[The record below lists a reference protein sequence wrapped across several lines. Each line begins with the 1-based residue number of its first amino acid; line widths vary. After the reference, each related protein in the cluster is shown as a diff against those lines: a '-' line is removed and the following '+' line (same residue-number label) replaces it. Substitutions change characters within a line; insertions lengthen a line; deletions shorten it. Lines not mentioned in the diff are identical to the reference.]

1 MCTAISVTNGNHY
14 FGRNLDYEHSFGEK
28 ITITPRN
35 YKFVFRNGAEIKYH
49 PAIIGMALPMDN
61 YPLYFDAVN
70 ESGLGM
76 AGLNFPEN
84 AAYMSKDGAKEN
96 IASFELIPWILCQC
110 KTVTDA
116 EGLIQNINITDES
129 FNEKMPLT
137 PLHWIISDKEKS
149 ITLEQTKEGIK
160 AYENTVGVLTNNPS
174 FDMQMINLSNYMH
187 ISSDEPENKFSDKLK
202 LKVYSRGMGGIGLPG
217 DLSSMSRFVRASFT
231 KLNSIYGK
239 SETEK
244 VGQFFHILYS
254 VYQQKGCAKVG
265 EGYEI
270 TNYSSC
276 CNTDKGI
283 YYYTTYNNTTINA
296 VDMYK
301 ENLDTDKLIAYNLI
315 KEEKINMQNQAI

>member
-14 FGRNLDYEHSFGEK
+14 FGRNLDYEHTFGEK

-35 YKFVFRNGAEIKYH
+35 YKFCFRNGIEIKSH
-49 PAIIGMALPMDN
+49 PAIIGMALPADN
-61 YPLYFDAVN
+61 YSLYFDAVN

-84 AAYMSKDGAKEN
+84 AAYMPKDSAKDN
-96 IASFELIPWILCQC
+96 VASFELIPWILCKC
-110 KTVTDA
+110 KTVSDA
-116 EGLIQNINITDES
+116 EKLLETINITDES
-129 FNEKMPLT
+129 FNEKMPPS
-137 PLHWIISDKEKS
+137 PLHWIISDKERS
-149 ITLEQTKEGIK
+149 ITLEQTKSGIK
-160 AYENTVGVLTNNPS
+160 VYENPVGVLTNNPP
-174 FDMQMINLSNYMH
+174 FDMQMMNLLNYMH
-187 ISSDEPENKFSDKLK
+187 VSPDEPENKFSDKINLTP
-202 LKVYSRGMGGIGLPG
+202 YSRGMGGIGLPG
-217 DLSSMSRFVRASFT
+217 DLSSMSRFVRACFT
-231 KLNSIYGK
+231 KLNSVYGK
-239 SETEK
+239 TEPEI

-283 YYYTTYNNTTINA
+283 YYYTTYNNTAINA

-301 ENLDTDKLIAYNLI
+301 ENLDAENFVIYDLVN
-315 KEEKINMQNQAI
+315 KEEINVQN

>member
-35 YKFVFRNGAEIKYH
+35 YKFCFKNGTETNNH
-49 PAIIGMALPMDN
+49 TAIIGMAVLVDN

-70 ESGLGM
+70 EWGLGM

-84 AAYMSKDGAKEN
+84 AVYMEKDSAKDN
-96 IASFELIPWILCQC
+96 VASFELIPWVLCKC
-110 KTVTDA
+110 KTVSNA
-116 EGLIQNINITDES
+116 EKLLKNINITDES
-129 FNEKMPLT
+129 FNEKMPPS

-160 AYENTVGVLTNNPS
+160 VYENPVGVLTNNPP
-174 FDMQMINLSNYMH
+174 FEWHMYNLSNYMN
-187 ISSDEPENKFSDKLK
+187 ISADEVENRFSDKINLTP
-202 LKVYSRGMGGIGLPG
+202 YSRGMGGIGLPG
-217 DLSSMSRFVRASFT
+217 DLSSMSRFVRACFT

-239 SETEK
+239 NETEV
-244 VGQFFHILYS
+244 VGQLFHILYS

-276 CNTDKGI
+276 CNTEKGI
-283 YYYTTYNNTTINA
+283 YYYTSYNNLNINA
-296 VDMYK
+296 VNMYK
-301 ENLDTDKLIAYNLI
+301 ENLDSDKLIVYDLI
-315 KEEKINMQNQAI
+315 KQEKIKIQNQ